1 MLLVNEL
8 HLIQYYYKTMNTR
21 IYNTVNVHKRM
32 LHKCVNTEVIV
43 GSLWN
48 FNTLYMTRSC
58 GSTNHDKHLKYL
70 KIDININQL

>member
-1 MLLVNEL
+1 MSYL
-8 HLIQYYYKTMNTR
+8 QYYYKIMNYTR

-32 LHKCVNTEVIV
+32 LHKCVNTAVIV
-43 GSLWN
+43 GSLQN
-48 FNTLYMTRSC
+48 FNTLYMTISC

>member
-1 MLLVNEL
+1 
-8 HLIQYYYKTMNTR
+8 
-21 IYNTVNVHKRM
+21 M

-48 FNTLYMTRSC
+48 FNTLHMTRSC

>member
-1 MLLVNEL
+1 
-8 HLIQYYYKTMNTR
+8 MNTR

-43 GSLWN
+43 GSLSN

-58 GSTNHDKHLKYL
+58 GSTNQNRVSRSVKTVHTSLFA
-70 KIDININQL
+70 NICKLHKLAT